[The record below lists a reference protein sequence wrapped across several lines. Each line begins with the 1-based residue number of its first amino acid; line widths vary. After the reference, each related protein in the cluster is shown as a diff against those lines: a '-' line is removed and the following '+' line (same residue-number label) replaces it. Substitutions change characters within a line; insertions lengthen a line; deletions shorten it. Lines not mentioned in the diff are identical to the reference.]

1 VKKSG
6 DTFWQK
12 LWKQKALVLMSLPFI
27 IYVIIFKYVP
37 LWGWL
42 MAFQNYWPGN
52 SFFNQTWVGLENFKL
67 LLSDPVFFKVL
78 RNTLAMS
85 LIKLLSGM
93 FFSILLALV
102 LNEVRFAK
110 FKKITQTISYL
121 PHFISW
127 VVGANL
133 VMNALSTDG
142 GIVNDLLLNLGIIDS
157 PIMFMGIPK
166 LFWWI
171 VGASHVWKTVGF
183 GAILY
188 LASIVS
194 ISPSLYEAAVI
205 DGASRLQRIR
215 YITLPAL
222 KPVIIILL
230 IINVGRL
237 MNMGFQQIYLLSN
250 GRVIEYSRIFRIFEL
265 DYGLKMMR
273 YSFATTAGIFRS
285 LVSIVLVFSANQI
298 AKMMG
303 EERLI

>member
-1 VKKSG
+1 MKSSE
-6 DTFWQK
+6 DSFWEK
-12 LWKQKALVLMSLPFI
+12 LWKQRALVLMTLPFI

-42 MAFQNYWPGN
+42 MAFQNYWPGK
-52 SFFNQTWVGLENFKL
+52 SFFNQTWVGLENFRL
-67 LLSDPVFFKVL
+67 LLTDPVFYDVL

-93 FFSILLALV
+93 FFSIILALA
-102 LNEVRFAK
+102 LNEVRWSK
-110 FKKITQTISYL
+110 FKKVTQTISYL

-142 GIVNDLLLNLGIIDS
+142 GIINDVLMWLNIIED
-157 PIMFMGIPK
+157 PIMFMGMPK

-285 LVSIVLVFSANQI
+285 VVSVVLVFSANQI

>member
-1 VKKSG
+1 MNSNE

-12 LWKQKALVLMSLPFI
+12 LWKQKALVFMALPFI
-27 IYVIIFKYVP
+27 IYVIIFKYIP

-42 MAFQNYWPGN
+42 MAFQNYWPGQ
-52 SFFNQTWVGLENFKL
+52 SFFNQTWVGLENFRL
-67 LLSDPVFFKVL
+67 LLTDPVFYDVL

-93 FFSILLALV
+93 FFSIILALA
-102 LNEVRFAK
+102 LNEVRWTK

-133 VMNALSTDG
+133 VMNALSTEG
-142 GIVNDLLLNLGIIDS
+142 GIINDVLMTLNIIDA

-285 LVSIVLVFSANQI
+285 VVSVILVFSANQI

>member
-1 VKKSG
+1 MNSSG

-27 IYVIIFKYVP
+27 IYVIIFKYIP

-52 SFFNQTWVGLENFKL
+52 SFFEQTWVGLENFRL
-67 LLSDPVFFKVL
+67 LLSDPVFFDVL

-85 LIKLLSGM
+85 IIKLLSGM

-133 VMNALSTDG
+133 VMNALSTN
-142 GIVNDLLLNLGIIDS
+142 GIVNDLLLNLGIVDS

-265 DYGLKMMR
+265 DFGLKMMR
-273 YSFATTAGIFRS
+273 YSFATAAGIFRS

-303 EERLI
+303 EERLL

>member
-1 VKKSG
+1 MKRSG
-6 DTFWQK
+6 YTFWQK
-12 LWKQKALVLMSLPFI
+12 LWKQRALVLMSLPFI
-27 IYVIIFKYVP
+27 IYVIIFKYIP

-42 MAFQNYWPGN
+42 MAFQNYWPGQ
-52 SFFNQTWVGLENFKL
+52 SFFEQTWVGLDNFRL
-67 LLSDPVFFKVL
+67 LLTDPIFYDVL

-102 LNEVRFAK
+102 LNEVRFTK
-110 FKKITQTISYL
+110 FKKLTQTISYL

-133 VMNALSTDG
+133 VMNALSTN
-142 GIVNDLLLNLGIIDS
+142 GIVNDVLMNLGIINS
-157 PIMFMGIPK
+157 PIMFMGIPE
-166 LFWWI
+166 LFWWV

-265 DYGLKMMR
+265 DFGLKMMR
-273 YSFATTAGIFRS
+273 YSFATAAGIFRS
-285 LVSIVLVFSANQI
+285 LVSIVLVFSANHI

>member
-1 VKKSG
+1 MNSSG

-27 IYVIIFKYVP
+27 IYVIIFKYIP

-52 SFFNQTWVGLENFKL
+52 SFFEQTWVGLENFRL
-67 LLSDPVFFKVL
+67 LLSDPVFFDVL

-85 LIKLLSGM
+85 IIKLLSGM

-133 VMNALSTDG
+133 VMNALSTN
-142 GIVNDLLLNLGIIDS
+142 GIVNDLLLNLGIVDS

-265 DYGLKMMR
+265 DFGLKMMR
-273 YSFATTAGIFRS
+273 YSFATAAGIFRS
-285 LVSIVLVFSANQI
+285 LVRIVLVFSANQI

-303 EERLI
+303 EERLL

>member
-1 VKKSG
+1 MNSNEKS
-6 DTFWQK
+6 FWQK
-12 LWKQKALVLMSLPFI
+12 LWKQRALVLMTLPFI
-27 IYVIIFKYVP
+27 IYVIIFKYIP

-52 SFFNQTWVGLENFKL
+52 SFFDQTWVGLENFRL
-67 LLSDPVFFKVL
+67 LLTDPVFYDVL

-93 FFSILLALV
+93 FFSIVLALA
-102 LNEVRFAK
+102 LNEVRWTK

-142 GIVNDLLLNLGIIDS
+142 GIINEVLMGLNIIDS
-157 PIMFMGIPK
+157 PIMFMGMPK
-166 LFWWI
+166 LFWGI
-171 VGASHVWKTVGF
+171 IGASHVWKTVGF

-237 MNMGFQQIYLLSN
+237 MNMGFEQIYLLSN

-285 LVSIVLVFSANQI
+285 VVSVVLVFSANQI

>member
-1 VKKSG
+1 VNSSG

-27 IYVIIFKYVP
+27 IYVIIFKYIP

-52 SFFNQTWVGLENFKL
+52 SFFEQTWVGLENFRL
-67 LLSDPVFFKVL
+67 LLSDPVFFDVL

-85 LIKLLSGM
+85 IIKLLSGM

-133 VMNALSTDG
+133 VMNALSTN
-142 GIVNDLLLNLGIIDS
+142 GIVNDLLLNLGIVDS

-265 DYGLKMMR
+265 DFGLKMMR
-273 YSFATTAGIFRS
+273 YSFATAAGIFRS
-285 LVSIVLVFSANQI
+285 LVRIVLVFSANQI

-303 EERLI
+303 EERLL

>member
-1 VKKSG
+1 VNSSG

-27 IYVIIFKYVP
+27 IYVIIFKYIP

-52 SFFNQTWVGLENFKL
+52 SFFEQTWVGLENFRL
-67 LLSDPVFFKVL
+67 LLSDPVFFDVL

-85 LIKLLSGM
+85 IIKLLSGM

-133 VMNALSTDG
+133 VMNALSTN
-142 GIVNDLLLNLGIIDS
+142 GIVNDLLLNLGIVDS

-265 DYGLKMMR
+265 DFGLKMMR
-273 YSFATTAGIFRS
+273 YSFATAAGIFRS

-303 EERLI
+303 EERLL